1 MPTSSHQRRA
11 AQRIEPAANNV
22 IERVTECCMD
32 VNVKSAYIAKGRSG
46 MAWWLIWGTMMCAVL
61 VAGVAVFGGEP
72 LAALSGGVPFLLIA
86 ASGFGAT
93 LYIWPLRV
101 WRTHLPLRFNRKN
114 RKVYFHWKG
123 ETYIEDW
130 DTLQIQFKEQF
141 VFSPIAPPSGEP
153 QINVRF
159 HDRTG
164 KPFDVLIVTELH
176 HLPLTKVEQAAA
188 LAEYIRCYMD
198 EGPEHLPPVHRNR
211 FEADLKLAEIVK
223 EFRLPKLWRR
233 DHSFTTNVLNLFTLP
248 VVILWDLITCPTE
261 IIFYYLTRNIRTDP
275 FPPEMEAPC
284 RCDGEPAQHGSE

>member
-1 MPTSSHQRRA
+1 
-11 AQRIEPAANNV
+11 
-22 IERVTECCMD
+22 MD

-46 MAWWLIWGTMMCAVL
+46 MAWWLIWGTMMSAVF
-61 VAGVAVFGGEP
+61 VAGVAVFSGEP
-72 LAALSGGVPFLLIA
+72 LAALSGGVPFLLITA
-86 ASGFGAT
+86 LGFGAT

-153 QINVRF
+153 QVNVRF

-164 KPFDVLIVTELH
+164 KPFDVLLVTELH

-198 EGPEHLPPVHRNR
+198 EGPEHLPAPYLNN
-211 FEADLKLAEIVK
+211 EKLTPAKLCK
-223 EFRLPKLWRR
+223 EYGPSHWWDKDRPLL
-233 DHSFTTNVLNLFTLP
+233 SLAMLP
-248 VVILWDLITCPTE
+248 VVMGWTIISLPTE

-275 FPPEMEAPC
+275 FPPEMEEPC
-284 RCDGEPAQHGSE
+284 RCNGEPAPGRSSSSPPAPDADGVL